1 MAQKFK
7 QINMKH
13 LIFIILLLSSLPLA
27 AQSTQK
33 AHNIDK
39 VFSENIVVSHN
50 YLLHV
55 PKDKRHAVNGK
66 LPLIVFLH
74 GAGERGD
81 NIELLKVHG
90 PPKKIDKGED
100 LPFIVLSPQ
109 CKENTRWN
117 PQTIK
122 ILIDQIITNYPVD
135 DKRIYLTGLSMGG
148 YGTWDL
154 AIKYPHKF
162 AAIAPICGGSDV
174 HAWDASM
181 HLTDMPI
188 WAFHGAMDE
197 VVPVERTTRILQALK
212 KAGSDAKL
220 TIYPDAN
227 HDSWT
232 ATYDNPELYRW
243 FLKHS
248 N

>member
-1 MAQKFK
+1 
-7 QINMKH
+7 MKH
-13 LIFIILLLSSLPLA
+13 LILFILLFGSIQLV

-50 YLLHV
+50 YLLHI
-55 PKDKRHAVNGK
+55 PKDKKHAINGK
-66 LPLIVFLH
+66 LPMIVFLH
-74 GAGERGD
+74 GAGERGTD
-81 NIELLKVHG
+81 IEMLKVHG
-90 PPKKIDKGED
+90 PPKKINNGED

-109 CKENTRWN
+109 CKETAMWN

-122 ILIDQIITNYPVD
+122 ILIDQIITSYPVD

-154 AIKYPHKF
+154 ATKYPHKF

-174 HAWDASM
+174 HIWTAP
-181 HLTDMPI
+181 LQLKNMPI
-188 WAFHGAMDE
+188 WAFHGAMDN
-197 VVPVERTTRILQALK
+197 VVPIEKTTRIIQALK
-212 KAGSDAKL
+212 KVGSNPKL

-232 ATYDNPELYRW
+232 ATYNNPALYEW
-243 FLKHS
+243 FLKHGR
-248 N
+248 